1 MRSAVSTVGDAVVV
15 AVDGVVDLAAVG
27 TLHDELVRAI
37 RHHPGETVTVDLDGI
52 ESLDDAGLGV
62 LMGAAATARAGGGDL
77 RVVCNRAA
85 LRARLESTRFDRAV
99 DVRSTIA

>member
-1 MRSAVSTVGDAVVV
+1 MRAAVSTVGDAVVI

-27 TLHDELVRAI
+27 ALHGDLTLAI
-37 RHHPGETVTVDLDGI
+37 RRHPGERLIVDLDGV
-52 ESLDDAGLGV
+52 ESIDDAGLGV
-62 LMGAAATARAGGGDL
+62 LMGAAAAARAGDGDL
-77 RVVCNRAA
+77 QVVCNRAA

>member
-1 MRSAVSTVGDAVVV
+1 MRAAVSTVGDAVVV

-27 TLHDELVRAI
+27 TLHGDLVRAI
-37 RHHPGETVTVDLDGI
+37 RRHPGDTLIVDLDGV
-52 ESLDDAGLGV
+52 ESIDDAGLGV
-62 LMGAAATARAGGGDL
+62 LMGAAAAARSNGGDL
-77 RVVCNRAA
+77 QVVCNRVA

>member
-1 MRSAVSTVGDAVVV
+1 MRAAVSTVGDAVVV

-27 TLHDELVRAI
+27 TLHGDLVRAI
-37 RHHPGETVTVDLDGI
+37 RRHPGDALIVDLDGV
-52 ESLDDAGLGV
+52 ESIDDAGLGV
-62 LMGAAATARAGGGDL
+62 LMGAAAAARSNGGDL
-77 RVVCNRAA
+77 QVVCNRVA

>member
-1 MRSAVSTVGDAVVV
+1 MRAAVSTVGDSVVV

-27 TLHDELVRAI
+27 TLHGDLVRAI
-37 RHHPGETVTVDLDGI
+37 RRHPGDTLIVDLDGV
-52 ESLDDAGLGV
+52 ESIDDAGLGV
-62 LMGAAATARAGGGDL
+62 LMGAAAAARSTGGDL
-77 RVVCNRAA
+77 QVVCNRAA